1 MSDAFSHAQA
11 VARRKAD
18 PPVESEAQ
26 AILREQREAEAREAA
41 LDITEMLKAQGKR

>member
-1 MSDAFSHAQA
+1 MFRECRKRR
-11 VARRKAD
+11 RRKAD

-41 LDITEMLKAQGKR
+41 LDISEMLKAQGKR